1 MTHERTVDEA
11 GGREV
16 ESAVLGYLQ
25 QHPDAA
31 DTREGIVSWWLPQ
44 QRYEIER
51 QRIEQAL
58 GHLVERGQLRCDRLP
73 GGAVLYALN
82 RSDPSALH

>member
-1 MTHERTVDEA
+1 MSPRQSRDET
-11 GGREV
+11 GKSEV
-16 ESAVLGYLQ
+16 EHAVLAYLA

-31 DTREGIVSWWLPQ
+31 DTLDGIVNWWLPQ

-51 QRIEQAL
+51 RRIEKVL
-58 GHLVERGQLRCDRLP
+58 VSLVERGQLRRDRLP

-82 RSDPSALH
+82 RSDPPALH